1 MSCGSPA
8 LVPAVRTNYDVVRWT
23 AIQTLLAVGLVLPA
37 TALGLLWLCGGDVS
51 RSLSALATL
60 RFGLALAAIEA
71 LVFAPVVALRS
82 SKTLREL
89 TLARDELDRLAHFDS
104 LTGLLNRRAFDKVAA
119 GALATPATLGCP
131 AAALMCDLDHFKRI
145 NDRLGH
151 DFGDAALRHVANV
164 LREAAGQDNIAL
176 ARVGGEE
183 FALLLTDVM
192 RADAF
197 VFAEKLRMSIAER
210 PVEWAG
216 AKATITMSIGFAATP
231 SWQGQVSPL
240 LARADAAL
248 YEAKRGGRN
257 RVVLAREYLVEVA

>member
-1 MSCGSPA
+1 MA
-8 LVPAVRTNYDVVRWT
+8 PAVRTNYEVLRWT
-23 AIQTLLAVGLVLPA
+23 AIQTLLALALVLPA
-37 TALGLLWLCGGDVS
+37 TAVGLLWLYGGDLNHAVS
-51 RSLSALATL
+51 GRATL
-60 RFGLALAAIEA
+60 RFCMALAAIEA
-71 LVFAPVVALRS
+71 LVFAPAVALRS
-82 SKTLREL
+82 SRTLREL
-89 TLARDELDRLAHFDS
+89 TLARDELDRLANFDS
-104 LTGLLNRRAFDKVAA
+104 LTGLFNRRAFDKVAA
-119 GALATPATLGCP
+119 GALTSPATLGRP
-131 AAALMCDLDHFKRI
+131 AAALMCDLDHFKWI

-151 DFGDAALRHVANV
+151 EFGDAALRQVANV
-164 LREAAGQDNIAL
+164 LREAARQDNIVV

-197 VFAEKLRMSIAER
+197 VFAEKLCMSIAER

>member
-1 MSCGSPA
+1 MSYGSPA

-60 RFGLALAAIEA
+60 RFGLALAAVEA

-89 TLARDELDRLAHFDS
+89 TLARDELDRLAHIDT
-104 LTGLLNRRAFDKVAA
+104 LTGLLNRRGFDKAA
-119 GALATPATLGCP
+119 VGTLTTLGRP
-131 AAALMCDLDHFKRI
+131 AAALMCDLDNFKGV
-145 NDRLGH
+145 NDRFGH
-151 DFGDAALRHVANV
+151 EFGDVALRHVAHI
-164 LREAAGQDNIAL
+164 LRAAAGRDNMVL
-176 ARVGGEE
+176 GRVGGEE
-183 FALLLTDVM
+183 FALLLTDVQP
-192 RADAF
+192 ADALA
-197 VFAEKLRMSIAER
+197 FAEKLRMSIAER

-216 AKATITMSIGFAATP
+216 ANETITMSIGFAATP

-248 YEAKRGGRN
+248 YEAKRVGRN
-257 RVVLAREYLVEVA
+257 HVVFAREYLVEVA

>member
-1 MSCGSPA
+1 MA
-8 LVPAVRTNYDVVRWT
+8 PAVRTNYEVLRWT
-23 AIQTLLAVGLVLPA
+23 AIQTLLALALVLPA
-37 TALGLLWLCGGDVS
+37 TAIGLLWLYGGDLNHAVS
-51 RSLSALATL
+51 GNATL
-60 RFGLALAAIEA
+60 RFCMALAAIEA
-71 LVFAPVVALRS
+71 LVFAPAVAFRS
-82 SKTLREL
+82 SRTLREL
-89 TLARDELDRLAHFDS
+89 TVARDELDRLAHFDS
-104 LTGLLNRRAFDKVAA
+104 LTGLLNRRAFDKAAA
-119 GALATPATLGCP
+119 GPLTSPATLGRP

-151 DFGDAALRHVANV
+151 EFGDAALRHVANV
-164 LREAAGQDNIAL
+164 LREADRQENIVV